1 MPIQRAKMLSQY
13 RITAPEKFRLKDM
26 SPDGSFGLQLS
37 KDEAKGELKDV
48 VKSISKQQEMLYAQD
63 QWSLLVILQAMD
75 AGGKDS
81 VLDKV
86 MSGVNPQGCEVHSF
100 KAPTSTELDHDWLWR
115 TTLALPERGRIGVF
129 NRSYYEEVLVVRVR
143 PEILAKQRL
152 PKSLIGKDIW
162 QERFDDIRGFE
173 KHMARN
179 GTKIIKFFLN
189 VSKEEQKKRFLE
201 RIDEPEK
208 NWKFNAGDVE
218 ERMLW
223 DKYMSAYEDM
233 IRNTS
238 TDHSPWYVVP
248 ADKKWFTRLV
258 VAHAIDDA
266 LSSLGMSYPKV
277 DAKAL
282 EEMKKARE
290 VLSKEKN

>member
-1 MPIQRAKMLSQY
+1 MTIDRAKMLSQY

-26 SPDGSFGLQLS
+26 NPGDSFGLTLS
-37 KDEAKGELKDV
+37 KDEAKDELKDV
-48 VKSISKQQEMLYAQD
+48 VKEISKKQEMLFAQD

-75 AGGKDS
+75 AAGKDS

-86 MSGVNPQGCEVHSF
+86 MSGINPQGCQVTSF

-115 TTLALPERGRIGVF
+115 TTVALPERGRIGVF
-129 NRSYYEEVLVVRVR
+129 NRSYYEEVLVVRVH
-143 PEILAKQRL
+143 PEILGKQRL
-152 PKSLIGKDIW
+152 PKMLAGKDIW

-179 GTKIIKFFLN
+179 GTKILKFFLN
-189 VSKEEQKKRFLE
+189 VSKEEQKKRFLD
-201 RIDEPEK
+201 RIDEPDK

-218 ERMLW
+218 ERKLW
-223 DKYMSAYEDM
+223 SQYMDAYEDA

-238 TDHSPWYVVP
+238 TDHAPWYVVP

-258 VAHAIDDA
+258 VAHAMNEA
-266 LSSLGMSYPKV
+266 LEGLGLAYPKV
-277 DAKAL
+277 DAAAL

-290 VLSKEKN
+290 ALSKEK